1 AFAPSACPPIPSTT
15 TSSTAESLLRTSTRS
30 WLSCRLPGRLSL
42 AHSVRTTIFWCLRYV
57 ARAFRLEMTP
67 GALCGRPYRI
77 SAEYYAKW
85 TSRCPVVY
93 MLVRA
98 ARVVEPSS
106 VADRLGSATPR
117 SAGTDRYL
125 ATQHDWL
132 RERRGARSAVP
143 THLGAA
149 QRQSPLSRSRYPLAG
164 RVARARAGMP
174 GNRRGPRSAREG
186 RLRAEDRRRG
196 RGRSEYRARS
206 RGARRALR
214 ARRARQA
221 AICRR
226 EAAFRHRRAA
236 LARRAERTPDR
247 CRRARDA
254 GEARARGGGRGARGG
269 TGSRRRAPRPAPRG
283 AKPRDPRAGGSGT
296 AVRRRRRGAL
306 PQEARGAAREARRAG
321 AAGAARAGARARRAA
336 LRRQ

>member
-1 AFAPSACPPIPSTT
+1 MRLSPTCAQYAAASWTRQSAQVARGLWPIATSPPSAATRACANVSASVRNPCGSKTSPRSAAKSSATVATVTSAAFAPSACPPIPSTT

-67 GALCGRPYRI
+67 DTLCGRPYRI
-77 SAEYYAKW
+77 SAEYYTKW

-149 QRQSPLSRSRYPLAG
+149 QRQSPLSRSRY
-164 RVARARAGMP
+164 
-174 GNRRGPRSAREG
+174 
-186 RLRAEDRRRG
+186 
-196 RGRSEYRARS
+196 
-206 RGARRALR
+206 
-214 ARRARQA
+214 
-221 AICRR
+221 
-226 EAAFRHRRAA
+226 
-236 LARRAERTPDR
+236 
-247 CRRARDA
+247 
-254 GEARARGGGRGARGG
+254 
-269 TGSRRRAPRPAPRG
+269 
-283 AKPRDPRAGGSGT
+283 
-296 AVRRRRRGAL
+296 
-306 PQEARGAAREARRAG
+306 
-321 AAGAARAGARARRAA
+321 
-336 LRRQ
+336 